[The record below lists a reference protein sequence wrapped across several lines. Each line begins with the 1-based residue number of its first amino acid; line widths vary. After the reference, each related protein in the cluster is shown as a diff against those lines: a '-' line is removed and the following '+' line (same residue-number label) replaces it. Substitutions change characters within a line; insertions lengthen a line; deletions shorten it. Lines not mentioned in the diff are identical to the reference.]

1 MLQLTCFEHS
11 EQEGVW
17 LEVRVERRRPL
28 GPAKPWEWALGF
40 LRKPSKNFKQGGVM
54 ACFKNLSAM
63 QRMNCKN
70 ENVETH

>member
-11 EQEGVW
+11 EQEGAW
-17 LEVRVERRRPL
+17 LEVRVERRPL
-28 GPAKPWEWALGF
+28 GPAKPWEGALGF

-54 ACFKNLSAM
+54 VCFKNLSAM

-70 ENVETH
+70 ENVETY